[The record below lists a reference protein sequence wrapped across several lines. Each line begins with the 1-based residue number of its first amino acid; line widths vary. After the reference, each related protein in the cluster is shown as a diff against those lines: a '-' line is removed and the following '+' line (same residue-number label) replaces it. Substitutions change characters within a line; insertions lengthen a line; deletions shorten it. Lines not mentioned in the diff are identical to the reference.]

1 MLGMLGLFDYL
12 LKEKTEIQLITIKFS
27 REFLSNTANTMLRTA
42 DTALY
47 VANTEL
53 ATAVL
58 LSATANN
65 FKSEKKKIK

>member
-65 FKSEKKKIK
+65 LKREKKKIK